1 MKILPII
8 FAGFLLTI
16 LVPNSIYAQS
26 NDFVTST
33 ITLSDE
39 YLVTDFDIPS
49 SLVMG
54 GEITSYKIYSDF
66 KILVLELNTWED
78 GQLTII
84 LPRTLID
91 AVLESGEDDDLFVL
105 VDGTET
111 EFKETRNISDRTVTV
126 SFSQGTKEIM
136 IFGTYVIPEFNEL
149 AIMVLGGLVLFIVI
163 ISKKLTHTKGNNLIT
178 IVK

>member
-1 MKILPII
+1 M
-8 FAGFLLTI
+8 
-16 LVPNSIYAQS
+16 
-26 NDFVTST
+26 
-33 ITLSDE
+33 
-39 YLVTDFDIPS
+39 
-49 SLVMG
+49 
-54 GEITSYKIYSDF
+54 
-66 KILVLELNTWED
+66 LVLELNTWED

-111 EFKETRNISDRTVTV
+111 EFKEIRNISDRTVTV

-136 IFGTYVIPEFNEL
+136 IFGTHVIPEFNEL
-149 AIMVLGGLVLFIVI
+149 TIMVLGGFVLFIII
-163 ISKKLTHTKGNNLIT
+163 ISKKLTHTKGNNLMT